1 MSLSLIDIFTY
12 AKCNFNSR
20 SAVEGEQIL
29 KGQQIIL
36 CGKIEK
42 DSVIQIKALVVQTSH
57 INDMPHEVNGELTNP
72 QCSIVNF
79 TCSCKAGASECCK
92 HVVAILLFLNR

>member
-1 MSLSLIDIFTY
+1 MALSLIDIFNY

-36 CGKIEK
+36 CGKIEMV
-42 DSVIQIKALVVQTSH
+42 SRI
-57 INDMPHEVNGELTNP
+57 
-72 QCSIVNF
+72 
-79 TCSCKAGASECCK
+79 
-92 HVVAILLFLNR
+92 

>member
-42 DSVIQIKALVVQTSH
+42 VSTIKK
-57 INDMPHEVNGELTNP
+57 N
-72 QCSIVNF
+72 
-79 TCSCKAGASECCK
+79 
-92 HVVAILLFLNR
+92 